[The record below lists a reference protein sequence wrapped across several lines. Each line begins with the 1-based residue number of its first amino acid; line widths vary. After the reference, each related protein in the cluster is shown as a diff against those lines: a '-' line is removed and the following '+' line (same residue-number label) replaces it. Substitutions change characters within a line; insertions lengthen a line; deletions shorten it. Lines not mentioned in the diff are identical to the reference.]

1 MWVTQ
6 TRKAHWHEGQL
17 HPEEALSREQ
27 ALRFYT
33 INNAKI
39 MFLDEQTGSLEAGKL
54 ADFIVVDKDYLQC
67 PVDEIRGMKVLQT
80 YLGGKLV
87 YERK

>member
-1 MWVTQ
+1 M
-6 TRKAHWHEGQL
+6 L

-33 INNAKI
+33 LNNAHL
-39 MFLDEQTGSLEAGKL
+39 MFLEDRVGSLEEGKL
-54 ADFIVVDKDYLQC
+54 ADLVVVGRDILTRPIDDIKDTQC
-67 PVDEIRGMKVLQT
+67 LRT
-80 YLGGKLV
+80 YLGGKLI